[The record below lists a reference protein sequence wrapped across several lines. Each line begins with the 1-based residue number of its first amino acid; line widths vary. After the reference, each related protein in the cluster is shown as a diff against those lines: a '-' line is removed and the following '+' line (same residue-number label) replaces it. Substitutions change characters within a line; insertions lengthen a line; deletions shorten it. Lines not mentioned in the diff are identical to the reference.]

1 MPIAVRIDYHC
12 AAMSSGTEYR
22 RALVAAQFHRAR
34 RRAALESLL
43 SRFSGQTADLLS
55 FGEVVDKLGMS
66 GQSSL
71 GVHQIPIDAIV
82 GSVGRYQ
89 DFTRTFLPRHE
100 SDEDRWVRVGAAAP
114 TVADLPPIEVYKI
127 GDAYFVLDGNHR
139 VSIARQQ
146 NLSFIDAAV
155 TEVRTRAPLPA
166 GAGPDDLIIAAE
178 HAAFLTYTRLDT
190 LRPGADFRV
199 SVPGQ
204 HRHLENHIEAY
215 RFALETVEGRDLPYD
230 EAAARW
236 YDEAYLPLVQAIREQ
251 GILRYFPGRT
261 ETDFFVWLSRH
272 RAELQSE
279 LGLPITPD
287 VTVSRLLARA
297 RQSAAGERLS
307 LTDRLR
313 RLVGLTPP
321 EPIPPRTWAQER
333 TLDRYSS
340 HLVAGVLLPVAFG
353 VASGRAVPD
362 RESLTAGLA
371 LAEEEGAQFCVLFI
385 LDHPEPTPDEVA
397 AIASLRDELATRS
410 ISPGVVVESGD
421 AVQRT
426 LEMAFVNDLIVLDR
440 TFGASGSDDH
450 TPTAAARA
458 IIDAANRPIWI
469 PATDGRSPIPRRIL
483 LVHDTRRRFD
493 EAIFIA
499 AYMAER
505 WRAELAILPLSNGRN
520 TADVV
525 TSVGEYLAL
534 HEVYPTFLESERP
547 TAAATGSILAAAR
560 RGEHDLIIATGPNRG
575 RKGNKQHQVTDDICT
590 ILHDWPRSL
599 LIAT

>member
-1 MPIAVRIDYHC
+1 
-12 AAMSSGTEYR
+12 MSPGTEYR

-43 SRFSGQTADLLS
+43 SRFSGQTTDLLS

-71 GVHQIPIDAIV
+71 GVRQIPINAIV

-89 DFTRTFLPRHE
+89 DFSRTFLPRRE
-100 SDEDRWVRVGAAAP
+100 SDEDRWVNVGAAAP

-146 NLSFIDAAV
+146 NLSYIDAAV

-178 HAAFLTYTRLDT
+178 HAAFLAYTRLDV

-215 RFALETVEGRDLPYD
+215 RFALETDEGRDLPYE
-230 EAAARW
+230 EAAGRW

-297 RQSAAGERLS
+297 RESAAGERLS
-307 LTDRLR
+307 LTARLR

-321 EPIPPRTWAQER
+321 DGVPARTWAQER
-333 TLDRYSS
+333 TLDRYSD
-340 HLVAGVLLPVAFG
+340 HLIAGVLLPVAIDEAG
-353 VASGRAVPD
+353 GRTGPEPAAL
-362 RESLTAGLA
+362 EAALTLA
-371 LAEEEGAQFCVLFI
+371 AEEGAQFCALCVLGRP
-385 LDHPEPTPDEVA
+385 DPTPAEAAAVA
-397 AIASLRDELATRS
+397 ALRRELAEHAV
-410 ISPGVVVESGD
+410 SPGVVVETGD
-421 AVQRT
+421 PARRT
-426 LEMAFVNDLIVLDR
+426 LEISFINDLIVLDR
-440 TFGASGSDDH
+440 VFAPRGPEDH
-450 TPTAAARA
+450 PPTAAARA
-458 IIDAANRPIWI
+458 VIAEAARPIWF
-469 PATDGRSPIPRRIL
+469 PAADGRGPIARRIL

-505 WRAELAILPLSNGRN
+505 WRAELAVLPLSNGRN
-520 TADVV
+520 TADVLD
-525 TSVGEYLAL
+525 SVRSYLAL
-534 HEVYPTFLESERP
+534 HEVYPTFLEPERP
-547 TAAATGSILAAAR
+547 TGAATGSIIAAAR
-560 RGEHDLIIATGPNRG
+560 DGDFDLIIVTGPERG
-575 RKGNKQHQVTDDICT
+575 RKNNKRHQVTDDICA
-590 ILHDWPRSL
+590 ILHGWPRSL